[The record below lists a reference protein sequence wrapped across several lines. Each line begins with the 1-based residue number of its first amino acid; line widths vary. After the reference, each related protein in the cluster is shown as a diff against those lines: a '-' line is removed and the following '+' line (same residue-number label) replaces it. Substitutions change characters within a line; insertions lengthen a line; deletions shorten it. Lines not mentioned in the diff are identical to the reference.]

1 MDEFRSPLP
10 LQKLVS
16 SGGEAVK
23 NAPPRRLLALP
34 VDHGQVSTP
43 TRGRRD
49 AAESLGVEVAR
60 RIEQLILSGTL
71 HPSERLNEVALARS
85 LGVSRGPVREA
96 VRALEKTGLVTV
108 IMNRGAFVRDLD
120 LDEAMEIYEINAVLF
135 GLASGQAAGSLTA
148 SQAFTLRSMVE
159 AMDAAIARDD
169 REDFF
174 RINSS
179 FHAFILASGRN
190 REAQTLYGQF
200 TRKLLLLRRRSFE
213 RPGHMQEANRE
224 HRSLME
230 AILAGDGALARSLA
244 EAHAR
249 LGRARFLDAIGHAA
263 EAAKTT
269 KAEDDKP

>member
-1 MDEFRSPLP
+1 MDEFRSPQP
-10 LQKLVS
+10 LQKPAPGRGKAAKTARPRPPVTLPL
-16 SGGEAVK
+16 GHGE
-23 NAPPRRLLALP
+23 
-34 VDHGQVSTP
+34 VSTH
-43 TRGRRD
+43 TRSRRGV
-49 AAESLGVEVAR
+49 AESLGVDVAR
-60 RIEQLILSGTL
+60 RIEQLIVSGTL
-71 HPSERLNEVALARS
+71 RPGERLNEVALARS

-96 VRALEKTGLVTV
+96 LRALEKTGLVTV
-108 IMNRGAFVRDLD
+108 IMNRGAFVRSLD

-135 GLASGQAAGSLTA
+135 GLASSQAAGSLTA
-148 SQAFTLRSMVE
+148 AQAFTLRSMVE
-159 AMDAAIARDD
+159 AMDAAIECDD

-174 RINSS
+174 QVNSS

-190 REAQTLYGQF
+190 REAQALYGQF

-263 EAAKTT
+263 ETTKTT
-269 KAEDDKP
+269 GTKGNAP

>member
-1 MDEFRSPLP
+1 MDEFRSPLS
-10 LQKLVS
+10 LQKPAS
-16 SGGEAVK
+16 DGGKAAK
-23 NAPPRRLLALP
+23 TAPVRRPVALP
-34 VDHGQVSTP
+34 LGHGEVSTYKRSR
-43 TRGRRD
+43 RG
-49 AAESLGVEVAR
+49 AAESLGVDVAR
-60 RIEQLILSGTL
+60 RIEQLIVSGTL
-71 HPSERLNEVALARS
+71 QPGERLNEVALARS

-108 IMNRGAFVRDLD
+108 IMNRGAFVRGVD

-135 GLASGQAAGSLTA
+135 GLASGQAASSLTA

-159 AMDAAIARDD
+159 AMDAAIARND

-174 RINSS
+174 QVKSD

-190 REAQTLYGQF
+190 REAQALYGQL

-224 HRSLME
+224 HRGLME

-249 LGRARFLDAIGHAA
+249 LGRARFLDAIGRAA
-263 EAAKTT
+263 ETVEAMKT
-269 KAEDDKP
+269 KEDTP